1 MSLTDR
7 SCKCIRRRIRQSV
20 MSANLRSSFALP
32 KVRSDRYQGTQAIR
46 LEFREPS
53 PRRAASRDI
62 CGALKDPFTNPINLV
77 QVKYNLRS
85 HQPGSKLTV
94 IFDPSCINDAQSL
107 PPNSFHSTTYLTTWK
122 QASTNLANFLRLTTR
137 HGTKTR
143 TASAGEI
150 HPRCRQ
156 RQTHKM
162 ATCQH
167 RSRLVSAVTIGPA

>member
-107 PPNSFHSTTYLTTWK
+107 PPDSFHSTTYLPHNLE
-122 QASTNLANFLRLTTR
+122 TNLHQPHSLHQSYHSTWHENAN
-137 HGTKTR
+137 GKC
-143 TASAGEI
+143 E
-150 HPRCRQ
+150 
-156 RQTHKM
+156 
-162 ATCQH
+162 
-167 RSRLVSAVTIGPA
+167 